1 MATKD
6 RPHLKGDQ
14 RWGASSSLTFTEL
27 KQVRHLEES
36 PEREKKREME
46 RERERERERARKERE
61 SGTAAI
67 WLMGKQKQ

>member
-1 MATKD
+1 M
-6 RPHLKGDQ
+6 
-14 RWGASSSLTFTEL
+14 TFTEL